1 MQIDNIEKKQSDA
14 QARAKHNWN
23 KKNREKNV
31 MYSAKSMCKKYIR
44 DYADHSELQEVE
56 EWIAKKRETLKSNK
70 K

>member
-1 MQIDNIEKKQSDA
+1 MENDYAKRKLKGS
-14 QARAKHNWN
+14 QAKAKHKWN

-44 DYADHSELQEVE
+44 DYAEHSELQEVE
-56 EWIAKKRETLKSNK
+56 EWIAKKREILKSSK

>member
-1 MQIDNIEKKQSDA
+1 MQRDNIKKKQTDA
-14 QARAKHNWN
+14 QVRAKHNWN

-56 EWIAKKRETLKSNK
+56 EWIAKKREVLKK
-70 K
+70 EK